1 MTGGSSRIR
10 EVENYKSQVCV
21 CVCRGGLVNV
31 IRPSGFINRHLL
43 KLGSYLPQ
51 RLGDRSPICRY
62 WLEQTVNSFD
72 SLEISQAELRG
83 VG

>member
-21 CVCRGGLVNV
+21 CRGGLVNI

-43 KLGSYLPQ
+43 KLGSYLPH
-51 RLGDRSPICRY
+51 RLGDRSPICRC

-72 SLEISQAELRG
+72 SLEISRAELRG